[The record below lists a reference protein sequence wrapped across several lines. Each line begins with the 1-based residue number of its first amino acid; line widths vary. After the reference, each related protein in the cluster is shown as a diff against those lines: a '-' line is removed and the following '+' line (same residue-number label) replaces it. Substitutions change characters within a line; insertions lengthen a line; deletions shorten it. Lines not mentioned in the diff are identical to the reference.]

1 MLKRLI
7 ILQRGDSMKSLT
19 AFVIGCLV
27 LVVLYVVTA
36 VIVQIYTGTPLPDS
50 LNVAV
55 ISLFGTELAVSGFI
69 KVFKIKKGE

>member
-1 MLKRLI
+1 
-7 ILQRGDSMKSLT
+7 MKSLT

-36 VIVQIYTGTPLPDS
+36 VIVQIYTGIPLPDS